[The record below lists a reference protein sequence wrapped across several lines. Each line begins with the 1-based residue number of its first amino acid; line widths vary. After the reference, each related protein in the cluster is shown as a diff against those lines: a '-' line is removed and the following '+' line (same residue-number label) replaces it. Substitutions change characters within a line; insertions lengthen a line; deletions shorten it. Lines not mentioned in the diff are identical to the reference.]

1 MFLTKRI
8 GKNSKDLEKIKA
20 LYISAFPEN
29 ERFSFS
35 MMIKNENGHYE
46 TFGFYKDGVF
56 CGFAILLNSLD
67 ISHIIYFATLP
78 EMRGKGIL
86 SIHLKHTAIK
96 GSVFIEVVAHDL
108 DIFPSFIKAIASR
121 LYIPCICLIHFHEL
135 CIENPV
141 DQIIFVLEVIVK
153 TLAVHMAAFTDIGYA
168 DFFKRLFLQQFLQCI
183 GKGQFGNIGIC
194 HFSLLIIKK
203 RGPPV

>member
-78 EMRGKGIL
+78 EMRGKGLGAKALAAMGRIKNGRRIIVDIEREVPGCEENEIRRRRKNFYLRNGYSETEVRYRWQEEAYEIL
-86 SIHLKHTAIK
+86 
-96 GSVFIEVVAHDL
+96 VF
-108 DIFPSFIKAIASR
+108 
-121 LYIPCICLIHFHEL
+121 
-135 CIENPV
+135 
-141 DQIIFVLEVIVK
+141 
-153 TLAVHMAAFTDIGYA
+153 G
-168 DFFKRLFLQQFLQCI
+168 
-183 GKGQFGNIGIC
+183 GKLSGEDFGNFWKALG
-194 HFSLLIIKK
+194 IKK
-203 RGPPV
+203 NTSEG